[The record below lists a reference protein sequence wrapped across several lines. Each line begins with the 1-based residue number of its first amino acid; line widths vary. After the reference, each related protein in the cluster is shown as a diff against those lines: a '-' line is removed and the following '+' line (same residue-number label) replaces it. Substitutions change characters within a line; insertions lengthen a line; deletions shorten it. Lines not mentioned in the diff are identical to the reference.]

1 VVASREWYIAGVAI
15 ENVVEPSA
23 PPSRRRFGALGYA
36 IALAALATAY
46 VAAGEV
52 GFSMAFATRQVS
64 AVWPPTGIAVTALLL
79 FGSRLWP
86 AITVGAFV
94 LNATSHEH
102 LLTAAGIAAGNT
114 AGPVIG
120 AELLRRFAVFD
131 PGLARVRDV
140 LSLVAFASM
149 GAMTITATN
158 GVAQLAW
165 AGIVSW
171 SRYSAVWPV
180 WWVGDAMGVL
190 LVAPVLL
197 TWSRVRPTRAAHT
210 ARGPLRWAPVVERIV
225 FVPALGFGCTGV
237 LAGNGQLQYLVYPF
251 VAWAGLRFEQRE
263 TAATVF
269 VISAV
274 AIWEAIHQR
283 GPFTTG
289 TLDHRLILLE
299 IFMAVTAV
307 MGLVLGAMTTERR
320 SVARALEEA
329 RAELETRVAERTAA
343 LAAANAEL
351 AGANAELRRRGR
363 DLSEKNDEME
373 RFVYIVSHDLRTPL
387 MTLQGFS
394 DELARSCVALDT
406 ALTES
411 RAPVDPGPLSLLRD
425 EIPSALRFIR
435 ASGNKFER
443 LIDAL
448 LRLSRLGRTDH
459 RPERVDVAALVQ
471 STLDSLRQLIE
482 QSGGLVQ
489 VGELPDAWADPTTLG
504 QVFSNLVANAIHYR
518 SAERPIVISIQG
530 KAEGRLLH
538 YSVSDNGVGIPE
550 VAQERLFQVFQRFH
564 PKLAEGDGMGLT
576 IVKRA
581 VERHGGNVW
590 AESRES
596 MGTTF
601 HFSLPARGS
610 EP

>member
-1 VVASREWYIAGVAI
+1 VSANPASGA
-15 ENVVEPSA
+15 PSA
-23 PPSRRRFGALGYA
+23 AGPAHRPFGPYGYA
-36 IALAALATAY
+36 AALVALAAGY
-46 VAAGEV
+46 IVAGEI
-52 GFSMAFATRQVS
+52 GFSMAFATRQVT
-64 AVWPPTGIAVTALLL
+64 AVWPPTGLAVAALLL
-79 FGSRLWP
+79 VSLRLWP
-86 AITVGAFV
+86 AIAVGAFV

-102 LLTAAGIAAGNT
+102 LWTAVGIAAGNT
-114 AGPVIG
+114 AGPVLG
-120 AELLRRFAVFD
+120 AVALRRFAAFD
-131 PGLARVRDV
+131 PALPRVRDV
-140 LSLVAFASM
+140 LNLVAFASS

-165 AGIVSW
+165 AGIVPW
-171 SRYSAVWPV
+171 SQYWAVWPV

-197 TWSRVRPTRAAHT
+197 TWSRPGATEAKRRP
-210 ARGPLRWAPVVERIV
+210 PLHWAWAPTVERIV
-225 FVPALGFGCTGV
+225 FVPALGLGCATV
-237 LAGNGQLQYLVYPF
+237 LAGTWQLQYLVYPF

-269 VISAV
+269 AISVV

-320 SVARALEEA
+320 AVARALERAHDELEA
-329 RAELETRVAERTAA
+329 RVGERTAA
-343 LAAANAEL
+343 LASANEDLAAANAEL
-351 AGANAELRRRGR
+351 QRRGR
-363 DLSEKNDEME
+363 ELSEKNEETE

-387 MTLQGFS
+387 MTLLGFS
-394 DELARSCVALDT
+394 DELARSCAALD
-406 ALTES
+406 AAMTEKL
-411 RAPVDPGPLSLLRD
+411 APVDPRAMALLRE

-435 ASGNKFER
+435 ASANKFER

-459 RPERVDVAALVQ
+459 RLERVDVAALVQ
-471 STLDSLRQLIE
+471 STLDSLRHLIE
-482 QSGGLVQ
+482 QSGGCVR
-489 VGELPDAWADPTTLG
+489 VGELPDAWADPTALG

-518 SAERPIVISIQG
+518 SADRPVVISIEG
-530 KAEGRLLH
+530 KADARLLH

-581 VERHGGNVW
+581 VERHGGKVW

-601 HFSLPARGS
+601 HFSLPVKGVEA
-610 EP
+610 

>member
-1 VVASREWYIAGVAI
+1 VT
-15 ENVVEPSA
+15 
-23 PPSRRRFGALGYA
+23 SRRRFGSLGYA
-36 IALAALATAY
+36 AALAALAGGY
-46 VAAGEV
+46 IVAGEV
-52 GFSMAFATRQVS
+52 GFSMAFATRQVT
-64 AVWPPTGIAVTALLL
+64 AVWPPTGLAVAALVL
-79 FGSRLWP
+79 GGPRLWP
-86 AITVGAFV
+86 AIAVGAFV

-102 LLTAAGIAAGNT
+102 LGTAAGIAAGNT
-114 AGPVIG
+114 AGPVLG
-120 AELLRRFAVFD
+120 AVALRRFAVFD
-131 PGLARVRDV
+131 PALVRVRDV
-140 LSLVAFASM
+140 LNLVTFASM

-165 AGIVSW
+165 AGIVPW
-171 SRYSAVWPV
+171 SGYWAVWPV

-197 TWSRVRPTRAAHT
+197 TWSRASATGAADP
-210 ARGPLRWAPVVERIV
+210 ARGPLRWAQVVERIV
-225 FVPALGFGCTGV
+225 FVPALGIGCATV
-237 LAGNGQLQYLVYPF
+237 LAGDWQLQYLVYPF

-269 VISAV
+269 AISTI
-274 AIWEAIHQR
+274 AIGYAIHDH
-283 GPFTTG
+283 GPFKSG
-289 TLDHRLILLE
+289 TLDHRLIILE

-320 SVARALEEA
+320 SVSRALVKAHDELEA
-329 RAELETRVAERTAA
+329 RVVERTSA
-343 LAAANAEL
+343 LESANEEL
-351 AGANAELRRRGR
+351 AVANEELQRQGR
-363 DLSEKNDEME
+363 ELSEKNDEME

-387 MTLQGFS
+387 LTLQGFS
-394 DELARSCVALDT
+394 DELARSCVALEA
-406 ALTES
+406 ALTE
-411 RAPVDPGPLSLLRD
+411 RPAAAAPIAPAAAAPIAPAALVLLRD

-435 ASGNKFER
+435 ASANKFER

-448 LRLSRLGRTDH
+448 LRLSRLGRMDH

-482 QSGGLVQ
+482 QSGGRVH
-489 VGELPDAWADPTTLG
+489 VGELPDAWADPTALG

-518 SAERPIVISIQG
+518 NGDRPVVISIEG
-530 KAEGRLLH
+530 KVEGRLLH

-564 PKLAEGDGMGLT
+564 PKLAEGEGMGLT

-581 VERHGGNVW
+581 VERHGGKVW

-596 MGTTF
+596 KGTTF
-601 HFSLPARGS
+601 HFSLPAQGA
-610 EP
+610 EA

>member
-1 VVASREWYIAGVAI
+1 VT
-15 ENVVEPSA
+15 P
-23 PPSRRRFGALGYA
+23 RRRFGSLGYA
-36 IALAALATAY
+36 AALAALAAGY
-46 VAAGEV
+46 IVAGEI
-52 GFSMAFATRQVS
+52 GFSMAFATRQVT
-64 AVWPPTGIAVTALLL
+64 AVWPPTGLAVAALLL
-79 FGSRLWP
+79 GGSRLWP
-86 AITVGAFV
+86 AIAVGAFV

-102 LLTAAGIAAGNT
+102 LWTAAGIAAGNT
-114 AGPVIG
+114 AGPVLG
-120 AELLRRFAVFD
+120 AVALRRFGVFD
-131 PGLARVRDV
+131 PALVRVRDV
-140 LSLVAFASM
+140 LNLLTFASM

-171 SRYSAVWPV
+171 SGYWAVWPV

-197 TWSRVRPTRAAHT
+197 TWSRSSATGAADPG
-210 ARGPLRWAPVVERIV
+210 RVPLRWAQVVERIV
-225 FVPALGFGCTGV
+225 FVPALGIGCATV
-237 LAGNGQLQYLVYPF
+237 LAGDGQLQYLVYPF

-269 VISAV
+269 AISTI
-274 AIWEAIHQR
+274 AIWQAIHDR
-283 GPFTTG
+283 GPFRSG

-320 SVARALEEA
+320 SVSRALVKAHDELEA
-329 RAELETRVAERTAA
+329 RVVERTAA
-343 LAAANAEL
+343 LESANEELAAANEEL
-351 AGANAELRRRGR
+351 QRQGR
-363 DLSEKNDEME
+363 ELSEKNDEME

-387 MTLQGFS
+387 LTLQGFS
-394 DELARSCVALDT
+394 DELARSCVALEA
-406 ALTES
+406 ALTAGL
-411 RAPVDPGPLSLLRD
+411 APVAPPAPIAPAALVLLRD

-435 ASGNKFER
+435 ASANKFER

-448 LRLSRLGRTDH
+448 LRLSRLGRMDH

-482 QSGGLVQ
+482 QSRGSVV
-489 VGELPDAWADPTTLG
+489 VGDLPDAWADPTALG

-518 SAERPIVISIQG
+518 SGDRPVVISIEG
-530 KAEGRLLH
+530 KVEGRQLH

-564 PKLAEGDGMGLT
+564 PKLAEGEGMGLT

-590 AESRES
+590 AESQES
-596 MGTTF
+596 KGTTF
-601 HFSLPARGS
+601 HFSLPANGAKGA
-610 EP
+610 EA